1 MSSEYL
7 GRLLVETS
15 RAWRNTLD
23 KRLQPLGLSQSRW
36 MVLLILEHLGDGITQ
51 KCLSEGLG
59 IEGPSLVGVLDR
71 MEADGWVERQIS
83 NEDRRAKTVH
93 RTSKAVELTRD
104 IRQIA
109 DGLREELLK
118 GISESE
124 IERTMNLLQTL
135 KQRFEKLEAI
145 SK

>member
-1 MSSEYL
+1 MSSENL
-7 GRLLVETS
+7 GKMLVETS

-36 MVLLILEHLGDGITQ
+36 MVLLILEHQGDGITQ

-71 MEADGWVERQIS
+71 MEADGWVERRVS
-83 NEDRRAKTVH
+83 EEDRRAKTIH
-93 RTSKAVELTRD
+93 RTDRAIEMTRE

-109 DGLREELLK
+109 DGLRAELLK
-118 GISESE
+118 GIPKDEVAQ
-124 IERTMNLLQTL
+124 TMNLLQTL
-135 KQRFEKLEAI
+135 KQRIEQMN
-145 SK
+145 S